1 MQDAFSAIEKC
12 TKPTI
17 AAIHGH
23 CIGAGIDLASACDI
37 RHASA
42 CAKFSIK
49 EVDVGMAADLGTL
62 QRMPKICGNDSLLR
76 ELVYTA
82 RVFKPAEAVTLG
94 MVSKVAETN
103 GPEGVREQALA
114 LSSVIAAKSPTAVAG
129 SKCSLSFSREHSTA
143 DGLEHVLA
151 LNTALLQTSDIPAIL
166 QHAAKNDTPAFASL
180 VPPTR

>member
-76 ELVYTA
+76 YLRQRLYSY
-82 RVFKPAEAVTLG
+82 P
-94 MVSKVAETN
+94 
-103 GPEGVREQALA
+103 
-114 LSSVIAAKSPTAVAG
+114 SP
-129 SKCSLSFSREHSTA
+129 S
-143 DGLEHVLA
+143 
-151 LNTALLQTSDIPAIL
+151 
-166 QHAAKNDTPAFASL
+166 
-180 VPPTR
+180 